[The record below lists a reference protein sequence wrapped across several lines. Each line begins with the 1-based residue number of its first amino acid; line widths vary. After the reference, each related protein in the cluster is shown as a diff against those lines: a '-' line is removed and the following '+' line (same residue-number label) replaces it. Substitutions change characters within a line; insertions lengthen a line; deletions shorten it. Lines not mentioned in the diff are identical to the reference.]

1 MNKPDCKPIE
11 DAEYILDNSTLYN
24 WLQAKAKQYQ
34 LQYLLAHADDGV
46 IWGHFDK
53 DGNLTT
59 PNLPKELFP
68 NSQELFPKCKFP
80 VLRSHTLQQCRAFG
94 ENAEVMLW
102 KIAQDDWKARLI
114 KDDNKPEY
122 LPDEHQILW
131 GTQKEGENKGFT
143 LVSDGQQGLRHAV
156 PLIGIPFKNNERP
169 LRLTVRHYID
179 YDDTGVAR
187 IYLSRLVNLYY

>member
-1 MNKPDCKPIE
+1 MHKPNYQSIE
-11 DAEYILDNSTLYN
+11 DTKEIIDNCSLYN
-24 WLQAKAKQYQ
+24 WLQAKAKPYQ

-46 IWGHFDK
+46 IWGRFDQ

-59 PNLPKELFP
+59 PRNPENLFP
-68 NSQELFPKCKFP
+68 ECNFPE
-80 VLRSHTLQQCRAFG
+80 LRSHTLQQCRAFG

-102 KIAQDDWKARLI
+102 KIGQDDWKARLI
-114 KDDNKPEY
+114 KDNNKREC

-156 PLIGIPFKNNERP
+156 PLTGISFKDNERP

-179 YDDTGVAR
+179 YDNTGLAR